1 MSRSVLRSKR
11 AALPSQRQYKVGEL
25 LRKTLVNVLERE
37 EIRDPDLK
45 GISITISEVSV
56 SPDLKAAIVY
66 VMPLGGKQ
74 QDSVLLGL
82 KRAAPF
88 LRSKMAK
95 RVELRVVPKLDF
107 KIDNAFDTSNNLNKV
122 LKLTESNLVRN
133 IADDGTDGV
142 R

>member
-1 MSRSVLRSKR
+1 MSRSVLKTKR

-25 LRKTLVNVLERE
+25 LRKTLVDDLERE

-56 SPDLKAAIVY
+56 SPDLKAATVY
-66 VMPLGGKQ
+66 VMPLGGRQ
-74 QDSVLLGL
+74 QDNVLLGL
-82 KRAAPF
+82 KRAARF

>member
-25 LRKTLVNVLERE
+25 LRKTLVDVLERE